1 MIGFTTNLIILISM
15 ICSKYLMRSPD
26 VYICLICSLVSS
38 DTITSLFM
46 AVQLLCG
53 SYLPVVKEISP
64 PNCLLLAVE
73 CLRKV
78 TRMERRN
85 GRKIPINSGIGKNME
100 ISFFSLSFFLRP

>member
-85 GRKIPINSGIGKNME
+85 GRKISN
-100 ISFFSLSFFLRP
+100 